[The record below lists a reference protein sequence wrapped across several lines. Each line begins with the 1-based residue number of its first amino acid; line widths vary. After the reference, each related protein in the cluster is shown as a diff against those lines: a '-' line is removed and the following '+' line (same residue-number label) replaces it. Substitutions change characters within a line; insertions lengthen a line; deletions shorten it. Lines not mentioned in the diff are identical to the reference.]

1 MREIYAELQTYLQQ
15 HGAELAGRALVALL
29 ILLATI
35 VLARFARSAV
45 RAAIVGRVKERRAN
59 TLFPIAQSFTRATIW
74 SVGLVTAL
82 HQLGL
87 NVTTMLAG
95 AGVVGIA
102 VGFGAQ
108 TLVRDVISGFFVI
121 MDEIVET
128 GDHVTFNSVSGIV
141 EEVGLRLT
149 KIRSFDGR
157 LWYVPNGELKIIGN
171 FNRDWARAVVVI
183 PLPHEQDV
191 EVAMNAIHE
200 VAERWASENPEL
212 VVEPPQTQGILVFGA
227 GNVEVRLV
235 VKVPAMQ
242 HWAIEREL
250 ARRLKSAFDEHGFEF
265 PVPRQ
270 VVYHRDAA
278 RDR

>member
-1 MREIYAELQTYLQQ
+1 MQELHAELQTYLQENGP
-15 HGAELAGRALVALL
+15 HLAGRAFIAAAVLVA
-29 ILLATI
+29 TV
-35 VLARFARSAV
+35 VLARVARSAV
-45 RAAIVGRVKERRAN
+45 HAGIRGRVTERRAA
-59 TLFPIAQSFTRATIW
+59 TVEPIAQSFARGSIW

-82 HQLGL
+82 HQVGL
-87 NVTTMLAG
+87 NVTTVLAG

-108 TLVRDVISGFFVI
+108 TLVRDIISGFFVI
-121 MDEIVET
+121 MDDIVET
-128 GDHVTFNSVSGIV
+128 GDHITFNSVTGIA

-157 LWYVPNGELKIIGN
+157 LWYVPNGELKIVGN
-171 FNRDWARAVVVI
+171 FNRDWARAAVVV

-191 EVAMNAIHE
+191 ESAMAVLDE
-200 VAERWASENPEL
+200 VAQQWAHEHPESVL
-212 VVEPPQTQGILVFGA
+212 EPPEAQAVLSLDA
-227 GNVEVRLV
+227 SNVNLRLV

-250 ARRLKSAFDEHGFEF
+250 MRRLKAAFDARGFEP

-270 VVYHRDAA
+270 VVYHRGSPP
-278 RDR
+278 